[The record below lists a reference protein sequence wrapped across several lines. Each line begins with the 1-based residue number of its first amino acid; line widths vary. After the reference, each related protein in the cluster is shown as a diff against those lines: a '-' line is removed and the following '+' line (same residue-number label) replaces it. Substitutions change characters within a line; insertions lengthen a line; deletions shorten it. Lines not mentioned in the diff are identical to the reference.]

1 MNMHFQTFRLQ
12 PPHAPPSAGH
22 ASCSGRTW
30 PPIRFASLSAVL
42 RTSLSTRSLVSRI
55 RPYRVCIATRV
66 WAAVLR
72 TIRSLPVA
80 LHPVSPRRSY
90 FQLPAGSS
98 AREGLSPPCARSLS
112 SARMRALLRRSGHP
126 AIPCETPR
134 SWPATFPY
142 VEGYDVERYVIKEP
156 FHLLVFWVCSNRL
169 WRSEK

>member
-112 SARMRALLRRSGHP
+112 SARARAASP
-126 AIPCETPR
+126 AIKCCASHDKAGEAARAPFSSLAIEQEPT
-134 SWPATFPY
+134 
-142 VEGYDVERYVIKEP
+142 ERTES
-156 FHLLVFWVCSNRL
+156 FLL
-169 WRSEK
+169 